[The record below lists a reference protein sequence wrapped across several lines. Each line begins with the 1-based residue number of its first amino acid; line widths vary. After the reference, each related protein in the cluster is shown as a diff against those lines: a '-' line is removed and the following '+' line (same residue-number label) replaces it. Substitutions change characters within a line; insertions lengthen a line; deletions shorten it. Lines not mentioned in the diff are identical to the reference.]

1 MGGGRPGYS
10 GGRSDRRGPSRPPRY
25 SNQQGQI
32 NSQGAGD
39 GSQASQDAGGMISQP
54 YGSQGPLTQNLMSM
68 SQPFHMSQPGLSQPG
83 LSQPA
88 LSQVSSHTMCAAVLC
103 YCDRSFIN
111 DMKFFFKISECCIM
125 AILDQSMRSSVDK
138 KLWLHDLLLN
148 IHCGAVLIS

>member
-1 MGGGRPGYS
+1 MGGGRPGYT

-88 LSQVSSHTMCAAVLC
+88 LSQV
-103 YCDRSFIN
+103 R
-111 DMKFFFKISECCIM
+111 
-125 AILDQSMRSSVDK
+125 R
-138 KLWLHDLLLN
+138 
-148 IHCGAVLIS
+148 